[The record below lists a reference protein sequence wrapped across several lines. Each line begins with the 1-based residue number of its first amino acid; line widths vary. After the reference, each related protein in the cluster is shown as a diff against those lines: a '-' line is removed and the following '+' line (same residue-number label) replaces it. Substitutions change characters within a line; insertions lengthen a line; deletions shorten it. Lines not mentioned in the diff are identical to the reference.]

1 MKELMD
7 IAIKQVAG
15 EWIIKHQNMII
26 KYTGRDVEFGDY
38 LLMQVTHNYVS
49 TLERKFNFFVERK
62 RKEDS
67 LYLEEFAVEELGY
80 SIKDI
85 KDPKFSEIIY
95 KVLKSKKTD
104 YMNII
109 GKGDYTLVDTFSM
122 AVRNNK
128 KINFDGL
135 DLENGVKKVI
145 PKIRDFDP
153 SFVKNVKEKISKL
166 ESQKIEVEKPRERLN
181 NETDEEYENYLKK
194 FYGGGN
200 SK

>member
-38 LLMQVTHNYVS
+38 LLMQVTHNYVAS
-49 TLERKFNFFVERK
+49 LERKFNFFVERK

-67 LYLEEFAVEELGY
+67 LYLEESAIEELGY

-153 SFVKNVKEKISKL
+153 SFVKKKKKKIKY
-166 ESQKIEVEKPRERLN
+166 QN
-181 NETDEEYENYLKK
+181 
-194 FYGGGN
+194 
-200 SK
+200 